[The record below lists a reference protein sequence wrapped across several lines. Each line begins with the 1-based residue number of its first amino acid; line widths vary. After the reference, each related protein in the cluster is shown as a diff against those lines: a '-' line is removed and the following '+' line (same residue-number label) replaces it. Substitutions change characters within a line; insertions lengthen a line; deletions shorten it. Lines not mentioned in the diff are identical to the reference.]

1 MTYTIYDNS
10 GSSSSYSANPGDS
23 LSASEVTYRTGSWG
37 TGGKKSD
44 FTLEAGGEDYNDFT
58 EDTDNNTYTVVN
70 GTTAVDP
77 GDVVEIKYDKDDD
90 GGGGGKKGKGGG
102 SEIQD
107 IDVVRVN
114 LEGFDSD
121 FTLALKSAQTAD
133 RLYLTNVLSFKV
145 GNDSTVNFNATTPD
159 TNSNIF
165 GQRTFR
171 IDDDKSSAAT
181 VTYLDANNNVRT
193 INITLGGGGASNMQ
207 VMVRAVCFTRGTMID
222 TQDGPKPIED
232 IAVGD
237 RVKTK
242 DNGFQTIKWCANR
255 VLSETDLKQQPHLRP
270 IRIRAGALG
279 DNLPAQDLVVSPQHR
294 MLVSGPECELFIGES
309 EVLVPAKALLN
320 DHSITLDY
328 DATRVEYF
336 HFMCDHHEVVY
347 ANGAESES
355 FHPGDFGLSA
365 IDEPVREELFM
376 VFPQLDRDI
385 DSYGPTA
392 RPVLKAFEA
401 NWLLKNMR
409 SAA

>member
-10 GSSSSYSANPGDS
+10 GSSSSYSANPNDS
-23 LSASEVTYRTGSWG
+23 LLASEVTYRTGSWG
-37 TGGKKSD
+37 TGGKKSNFALD
-44 FTLEAGGEDYNDFT
+44 AGSQDYEQFLSGTN
-58 EDTDNNTYTVVN
+58 NNTYTVVD
-70 GTTAVDP
+70 GIAAVET

-90 GGGGGKKGKGGG
+90 GE
-102 SEIQD
+102 SQD

-133 RLYLTNVLSFKV
+133 RLYLTNVVSFTV
-145 GNDSTVNFNATTPD
+145 GGATTTLTEGMTD
-159 TNSNIF
+159 ANGNLF
-165 GQRTFR
+165 GQETFR
-171 IDDDKSSAAT
+171 IVASKSTDAAT
-181 VTYLDANNNVRT
+181 VTYLDSQGDIQT
-193 INITLGGGGASNMQ
+193 ITITLDAGGASNME
-207 VMVRAVCFTRGTMID
+207 VMVQAVCFTRGTMID

-232 IAVGD
+232 IAIGD

-401 NWLLKNMR
+401 NWLLKNMW